1 MANNVTVAQH
11 QANYS
16 RIQLLRQTAE
26 TLDNQIKST
35 ITTLAETRKE
45 LLNTPFT
52 TFPDSSNAVS
62 VDELLSYAKRIAPF
76 TVPPTS
82 FQAAVAAEEANQNPA
97 DSNKDTATAVANGTG
112 AATPAAVTAGQNAG
126 SQTQTP
132 GAGSQQDTGFAS
144 QLSGNLQSSLGQPVQ
159 PRFVPWP
166 DENRMVASALMDV
179 KAQIERGENPAT
191 KNLVPEELARVDEER
206 MRKLE
211 EDEERWR
218 RQEEEDRQKME
229 SYRAV
234 GIGNQSALV
243 GGTVAGT
250 RARQEF
256 RGFGLYDPDEE
267 E

>member
-1 MANNVTVAQH
+1 VTQH
-11 QANYS
+11 QANHN

-52 TFPDSSNAVS
+52 TFPDSSHAVS

-82 FQAAVAAEEANQNPA
+82 FQAPVAAGKASQKPAESHNDAAMTMANDMDGTTP
-97 DSNKDTATAVANGTG
+97 TVA
-112 AATPAAVTAGQNAG
+112 AGQNTG

-132 GAGSQQDTGFAS
+132 AGGGQQQQDAGFAS
-144 QLSGNLQSSLGQPVQ
+144 QLSGNLQLSLGQQAQ
-159 PRFVPWP
+159 PQFVPWP

-179 KAQIERGENPAT
+179 KAQIERGEDPAT
-191 KNLVPEELARVDEER
+191 KNLAPEELARVEEER
-206 MRKLE
+206 RKKE
-211 EDEERWR
+211 EEEESWR
-218 RQEEEDRQKME
+218 RQEEEERQKVE
-229 SYRAV
+229 SYRPV
-234 GIGNQSALV
+234 GVGNKGEHV
-243 GGTVAGT
+243 GGAIVGT

-256 RGFGLYDPDEE
+256 MGFGLYDPGEE
-267 E
+267 EE